1 MKVLWF
7 TNTPGSGEEFLKT
20 KVVGGGWLKSL
31 DKEISK
37 DVELAVA
44 FYYSKPA
51 VNFKDNNINFFPIT
65 QINWKWQTIKGMIF
79 PLFIDEE
86 DLQKYISIVE
96 DFKPDIIHVWGTE
109 LSFGLL
115 NEITDIPAIMSER
128 MITYDNEDKEIK
140 YEDEYQD
147 SSIKY
152 DSSFY
157 HYIAY
162 FLITLIIIV
171 CVFLIYSS
179 TDGSNIDLF
188 IIVLALIV
196 GGYHVYSHYF
206 H

>member
-1 MKVLWF
+1 MSDNSGFSNEPIVIDIKHKMNELRNKMKDYVTAHNEYTSSLTRSRRTATITANQLEQMDIEIIELRDEIYELLGNIVPYGIQNQRVLQ
-7 TNTPGSGEEFLKT
+7 TNKMNLFSKVNELKDEYT
-20 KVVGGGWLKSL
+20 LLK
-31 DKEISK
+31 
-37 DVELAVA
+37 A
-44 FYYSKPA
+44 
-51 VNFKDNNINFFPIT
+51 
-65 QINWKWQTIKGMIF
+65 Q
-79 PLFIDEE
+79 
-86 DLQKYISIVE
+86 
-96 DFKPDIIHVWGTE
+96 
-109 LSFGLL
+109 L
-115 NEITDIPAIMSER
+115 NEQ
-128 MITYDNEDKEIK
+128 IK

-157 HYIAY
+157 HYIEY